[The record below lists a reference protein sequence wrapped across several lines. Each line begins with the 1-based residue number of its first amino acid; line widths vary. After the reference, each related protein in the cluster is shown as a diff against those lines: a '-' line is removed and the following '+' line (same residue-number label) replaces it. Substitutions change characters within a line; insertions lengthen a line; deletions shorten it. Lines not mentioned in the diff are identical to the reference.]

1 MGCGCGKSS
10 TSSMR
15 YVFVRPDGTMSPQY
29 LTRAEAEKARS
40 EAQATSPVRQVRA
53 SG

>member
-10 TSSMR
+10 TSMR
-15 YVFVRPDGTMSPQY
+15 YVFVKPDGTMSPQY
-29 LTRAEAEKARS
+29 LTRAEAERARA
-40 EAQATSPVRQVRA
+40 EAKSTNPVRQVRA